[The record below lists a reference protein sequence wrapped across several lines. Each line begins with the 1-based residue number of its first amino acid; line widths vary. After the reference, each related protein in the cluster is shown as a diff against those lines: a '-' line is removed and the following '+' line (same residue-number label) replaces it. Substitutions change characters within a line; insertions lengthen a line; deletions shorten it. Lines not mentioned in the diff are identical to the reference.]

1 MTKAGHNKL
10 YILFAWGWNFL
21 ILAIAIW
28 GVFSLNRLR
37 VFPELPLHPEY
48 YQFMTVVVLTF
59 IMIVCLLIATCL
71 HKRYPNF
78 LGPVQL
84 ISSTIA
90 FPIFK
95 LIQQATP
102 VSQDA
107 LLFKID
113 QMIWLGKSLPQ
124 WVMLLEHPILTEILS
139 FCYATFYF
147 IILFSGIY
155 FAIKASARAR
165 GESKA
170 FFYGL
175 MLMYFFGFLGYI
187 ALPAAGPY
195 AAFEQQ
201 FPYPLQG
208 WVITNLLVDVV
219 AKGITGM
226 DVFPSLH
233 TGITLYI
240 LVFYKMNGYRKVS
253 RLLTPLFI
261 GITLATVYL
270 RYHYGIDVV
279 LGILLALL
287 ILRFIRSYQQ
297 KGVLFGE

>member
-1 MTKAGHNKL
+1 M
-10 YILFAWGWNFL
+10 
-21 ILAIAIW
+21 
-28 GVFSLNRLR
+28 
-37 VFPELPLHPEY
+37 
-48 YQFMTVVVLTF
+48 
-59 IMIVCLLIATCL
+59 
-71 HKRYPNF
+71 
-78 LGPVQL
+78 
-84 ISSTIA
+84 
-90 FPIFK
+90 
-95 LIQQATP
+95 
-102 VSQDA
+102 
-107 LLFKID
+107 
-113 QMIWLGKSLPQ
+113 
-124 WVMLLEHPILTEILS
+124 MLLLS
-139 FCYATFYF
+139 FYYF

-155 FAIKASARAR
+155 FGFKASAKAK
-165 GESKA
+165 GQSKA

-187 ALPAAGPY
+187 IVPAAGPY

-208 WVITNLLVDVV
+208 WAITNLLVDVV
-219 AKGITGM
+219 DKGITGM

-240 LVFYKMNGYRKVS
+240 LGFYKLNGYRNIT
-253 RLLTPLFI
+253 RILTPLFV

-287 ILRFIRSYQQ
+287 ILRYINCYQQ